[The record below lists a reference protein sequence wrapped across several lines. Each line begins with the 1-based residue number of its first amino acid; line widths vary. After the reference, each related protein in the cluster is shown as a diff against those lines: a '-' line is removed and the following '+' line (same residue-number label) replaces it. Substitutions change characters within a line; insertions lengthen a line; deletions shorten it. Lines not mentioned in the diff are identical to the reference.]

1 MNRYSIS
8 MSLRPNG
15 QNTLRER
22 PLEKSATSS
31 RATQA
36 EARPAVGF
44 RSPASRPQTRSN
56 VASVTDVDP
65 LNVSNVTGIPDAAT
79 NVNGILNAQKW
90 DSNNLTFS
98 FPALASA

>member
-8 MSLRPNG
+8 MSSRLNG

-56 VASVTDVDP
+56 IARAGHCRTHITP
-65 LNVSNVTGIPDAAT
+65 LWKT
-79 NVNGILNAQKW
+79 L
-90 DSNNLTFS
+90 
-98 FPALASA
+98 